1 MQFPICY
8 FCLKSGL
15 LCKTCDEK
23 LRKGEITKLDIE
35 IAKWFLENENK
46 YPQIKDC
53 TFHKAVQ
60 KDNLLVILVGCKA
73 KTLGMLWRRVGKAL
87 SEERGVNVR
96 IIERT
101 SSLRGF
107 LSQLLFPAKVITLNT
122 IWLPDG
128 TCESTVKIAPEDIK
142 KLPAD
147 VKVLE
152 EVIREL
158 LGETVYIAT

>member
-1 MQFPICY
+1 MQFPVCT

-23 LRKGEITKLDIE
+23 LKKGEITELDIE
-35 IAKWFLENENK
+35 IAKWFLNNEGK
-46 YPQIKDC
+46 YPQLKDC

-60 KDNLLVILVGCKA
+60 RDNLLVVLIGCKNRGLTA
-73 KTLGMLWRRVGKAL
+73 LWRKIGKSL
-87 SEERGVNVR
+87 SEERGVSVR
-96 IIERT
+96 IVEKT
-101 SSLRGF
+101 SSLREF
-107 LSQLLFPAKVITLNT
+107 LSQLLFPAKVISLNT

-128 TCESTVKIAPEDIK
+128 SCENTVKVASEDLK

-152 EVIREL
+152 ETIREL
-158 LGETVYIAT
+158 IGEIVYIAT

>member
-35 IAKWFLENENK
+35 IAKWFMENESK

-53 TFHKAVQ
+53 TFFKAVQ
-60 KDNLLVILVGCKA
+60 RDNLLVILVGCKS
-73 KTLGMLWRRVGKAL
+73 KTLNIVWKKVGKAL

-96 IIERT
+96 IIEKT
-101 SSLRGF
+101 SSLRGL
-107 LSQLLFPAKVITLNT
+107 LSQLLFPAKLITLNI

-128 TCESTVKIAPEDIK
+128 SCESIVKIEPRDVK

-147 VKVLE
+147 AKALE
-152 EVIREL
+152 EVIQEL